1 MKRMRRFWITA
12 VLTLILALTISAGAE
27 AAPGRQ
33 SDWFVPFGE
42 LGKKVA
48 ITYDPKLDA
57 DREDIPCLQF
67 LQCPGNLPIYDR
79 LHRVK

>member
-42 LGKKVA
+42 LGKKPPV
-48 ITYDPKLDA
+48 TWGVKL
-57 DREDIPCLQF
+57 I
-67 LQCPGNLPIYDR
+67 I
-79 LHRVK
+79 

>member
-42 LGKKVA
+42 LGKKPP
-48 ITYDPKLDA
+48 ITWGSWYGTGYEPRCAFNACIRAVLT
-57 DREDIPCLQF
+57 
-67 LQCPGNLPIYDR
+67 
-79 LHRVK
+79 